1 MGLVTLPALISI
13 MDTMLVVVDPSL
25 GDLAAAAARSTPLR
39 GDSMD
44 TVAVAVP
51 DGVGGGSLG
60 WEEEEEEK
68 EEKEE
73 G

>member
-25 GDLAAAAARSTPLR
+25 GDLAAAARSTPLR

-60 WEEEEEEK
+60 WEEEEE
-68 EEKEE
+68 KEE